1 MKQFTLLFVLFLFT
15 AVACATEPETVTV
28 VETVMSE
35 VTVEVEVTREVVVEQ
50 EVEVTREVVVEQ
62 EVEVT
67 REVVVEQEVE
77 VTRVV
82 EVEVMVTAT
91 EEPTP
96 EATATATP
104 APVPTSPPAPAAPP
118 APPAPSADARLL
130 DSMLNV
136 RSNLQ
141 SFGGMIDRAINEG
154 FVSCEDIVD
163 TYDAVVL
170 APTYDVSSAS
180 VVTQGAYPAYRLAI
194 QTFADGAWDMTQ
206 NCRDFLA
213 NPSYGEIG
221 FQQWGSARA
230 NVNNALDV
238 LHPAI
243 QAMGGE

>member
-67 REVVVEQEVE
+67 R
-77 VTRVV
+77 VV

-96 EATATATP
+96 EATATATAAPQP
-104 APVPTSPPAPAAPP
+104 AAPTAPP
-118 APPAPSADARLL
+118 APPAPSADALLL

-221 FQQWGSARA
+221 FQQWGAARA

>member
-1 MKQFTLLFVLFLFT
+1 MKKYSLLFALLFMVT
-15 AVACATEPETVTV
+15 ACASEPETETIMV
-28 VETVMSE
+28 TVMSE
-35 VTVEVEVTREVVVEQ
+35 VTVEVEVTREVMVES
-50 EVEVTREVVVEQ
+50 EVEVTREVMVES

-67 REVVVEQEVE
+67 REVLVETEVE

-82 EVEVMVTAT
+82 EVEVVVT
-91 EEPTP
+91 PTLAP
-96 EATATATP
+96 TLEATATATV
-104 APVPTSPPAPAAPP
+104 APQPAAPT
-118 APPAPSADARLL
+118 APPPPSADALLL

-154 FVSCEDIVD
+154 FVSCQDIVD

-194 QTFADGAWDMTQ
+194 QTFADGARDMTQ

-213 NPSYGEIG
+213 NPTYGEIG
-221 FQQWGSARA
+221 FQQWGAARA